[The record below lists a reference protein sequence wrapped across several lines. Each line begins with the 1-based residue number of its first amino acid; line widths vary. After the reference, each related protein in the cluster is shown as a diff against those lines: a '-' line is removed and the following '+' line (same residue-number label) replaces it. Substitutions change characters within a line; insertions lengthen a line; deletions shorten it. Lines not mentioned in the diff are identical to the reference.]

1 MERERIVQVFF
12 FGILALMLY
21 ELYRILSPLLT
32 PIGWALL
39 LAFIAHPALV
49 ELNRLVRRRSLAALI
64 ITVVVSLVVVLPA
77 LWLSG
82 RLVAEAQTLYAAI
95 SELVQGGKLSDISKW
110 MLQSRLGAA
119 AATMLEKHGL
129 SLQDEAQKLAIEGA
143 RLTRDYIIE
152 HGTAVATNV
161 VTIVFHFAIGLITFF
176 YVLRDGESY
185 YESLRYLTPLHEQ
198 DKAAVFESL
207 RATLSAVIR
216 GMMLGALLDGVMI
229 GIAYMVC
236 GLPYW
241 VFLALLTAACGLLP
255 VGGTV
260 LVWLPAAAYLAYT
273 GGWAWAIGLVVW
285 STIAVTVIDNFIK
298 PLAMRHGTGLPTLA
312 LFFGLIGGIEVYGPL
327 GLFAGPAVLAVFGA
341 LLTVYRRTYVAAG
354 GEEAADMEQ
363 TDSKT

>member
-12 FGILALMLY
+12 FGILGLMLY
-21 ELYRILSPLLT
+21 ELYLILSPLLT

-49 ELNRLVRRRSLAALI
+49 RLNRLVKQRSLAALI
-64 ITVVVSLVVVLPA
+64 ITAVVSLVVVLPA

-82 RLVAEAQTLYAAI
+82 RLVAEAQTLYTTI
-95 SELVQGGKLSDISKW
+95 SELVRGRELSDAANW
-110 MLQSRLGAA
+110 LLNTRLGASV
-119 AATMLEKHGL
+119 ATILEKHGL
-129 SLQDEAQKLAIEGA
+129 NLQDEVQRAAIEGA

-152 HGTAVATNV
+152 HGTTVATNV

-185 YESLRYLTPLHEQ
+185 YETLRYLTPLHEQ
-198 DKAAVFESL
+198 DKVVVFESL

-216 GMMLGALLDGVMI
+216 GMMLGALLDGGVI
-229 GIAYMVC
+229 GLAYLVC
-236 GLPYW
+236 GLSYW
-241 VFLALLTAACGLLP
+241 VFLAVLTAGCGLLP
-255 VGGTV
+255 VGGTAF
-260 LVWLPAAAYLAYT
+260 VWLPAAGYLAYT
-273 GGWAWAIGLVVW
+273 GAWPWAIGLVVW

-298 PLAMRHGTGLPTLA
+298 PLAMGHGAGLPTLA

-341 LLTVYRRTYVAAG
+341 LLTVYRRTYVAV
-354 GEEAADMEQ
+354 GEEAATDMGEPGG
-363 TDSKT
+363 KT